1 MSFLDKNGLARL
13 WANILALVD
22 TKVDKLQTLVGNE
35 SVESQITSAMSD
47 VVTVDTDGA
56 IAGVAN
62 TINADTVGG
71 LTLSDIMLK
80 LYPVGAIYTSTV
92 STNPST
98 LFGGTW
104 EQIQGKFLL
113 AAGSAED
120 TYGETVSTTAGETG
134 GYKQTAHVM
143 YRPPINSHQEQV
155 GGNNWLAKMIESAN
169 AWLKSRGSSSLTSQ
183 SSVHNLGG
191 AISTQ
196 GTTGTEVG
204 YFQYLSNNMPP
215 YLAVYVWKRT
225 A

>member
-1 MSFLDKNGLARL
+1 MADAITKMSF
-13 WANILALVD
+13 
-22 TKVDKLQTLVGNE
+22 
-35 SVESQITSAMSD
+35 SA
-47 VVTVDTDGA
+47 TGGKGGA
-56 IAGVAN
+56 PNLG
-62 TINADTVGG
+62 
-71 LTLSDIMLK
+71 DIMLAV
-80 LYPVGAIYTSTV
+80 YPVGSIYISVNSTS
-92 STNPST
+92 PAT
-98 LFGGTW
+98 LFGGAW

-113 AAGSAED
+113 AAGSAAD
-120 TYGETVSTTAGETG
+120 AYGETVSATAGETG

-169 AWLKSRGSSSLTSQ
+169 AWLKSRGSSALILQ

-191 AISTQ
+191 AIYAQ

-215 YLAVYVWKRT
+215 YLAVYVWQRT